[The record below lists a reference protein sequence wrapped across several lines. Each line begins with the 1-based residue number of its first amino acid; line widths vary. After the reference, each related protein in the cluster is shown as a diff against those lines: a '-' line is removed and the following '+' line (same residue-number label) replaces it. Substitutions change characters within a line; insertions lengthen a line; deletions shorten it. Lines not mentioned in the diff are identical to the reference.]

1 MPRLPVDG
9 KKVIEHRI
17 TFGTKERE
25 IIESLST
32 SYAIKSVFPS
42 FATILTDATALYAIG
57 VLIEIIFKVDLP
69 YIYTTD
75 DAQQLWQ
82 SLKESLQTL
91 EVDRGMREGSL
102 VGGIGGLWDQISYVL
117 SGGLNKKF
125 GEDLERRRSEQ

>member
-82 SLKESLQTL
+82 SLKESFKTL
-91 EVDRGMREGSL
+91 EVDREMREGSI
-102 VGGIGGLWDQISYVL
+102 VGGIAGLWDQISYVL
-117 SGGLNKKF
+117 SGGLNDKF
-125 GEDLERRRSEQ
+125 VQDLERKRRDV